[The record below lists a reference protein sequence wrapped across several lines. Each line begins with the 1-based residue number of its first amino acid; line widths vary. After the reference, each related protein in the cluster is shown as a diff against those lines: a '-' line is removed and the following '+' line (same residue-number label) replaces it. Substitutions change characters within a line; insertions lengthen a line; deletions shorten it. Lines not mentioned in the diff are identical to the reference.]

1 MMNIRKHFANSKKRN
16 LRDNFK
22 DATYSKI
29 PPREAWSCSNYND
42 PDFFEECLDSSTFRT
57 IMLNYLKNLECKMNE
72 IYANTNTLKE
82 NKIKGK
88 N

>member
-29 PPREAWSCSNYND
+29 SPREAY
-42 PDFFEECLDSSTFRT
+42 LIATT
-57 IMLNYLKNLECKMNE
+57 IILIFLKNVWTLQHLELLCL
-72 IYANTNTLKE
+72 IT
-82 NKIKGK
+82 
-88 N
+88 